1 MSNVNILSVLPMTF
15 QPTGFIHRFLSWKL
29 FLPFSRM
36 SYAVYLVHFNFM
48 RVYISHLRKPFYF
61 TELIFGTT
69 YLGILVISFFIS
81 FVISVVVE
89 MPFLNSDKLL
99 FPNNSKALESKRKIC
114 NDFAAQF
121 L

>member
-1 MSNVNILSVLPMTF
+1 MSHFYILSVLLMTF
-15 QPTGFIHRFLSWKL
+15 QSTGFIHRFLSWKL

-61 TELIFGTT
+61 TELVFGTT

-89 MPFLNSDKLL
+89 MPFLNSDKLI
-99 FPNNSKALESKRKIC
+99 FPNNSKALESKRK
-114 NDFAAQF
+114 F
-121 L
+121 

>member
-1 MSNVNILSVLPMTF
+1 
-15 QPTGFIHRFLSWKL
+15 
-29 FLPFSRM
+29 
-36 SYAVYLVHFNFM
+36 M

-99 FPNNSKALESKRKIC
+99 FPNNSKALESKRKVW
-114 NDFAAQF
+114 NDFAAQCGEMK
-121 L
+121 